1 MDIRTKL
8 VFTLVAVSLGS
19 MAALG
24 VIAYSTSGE
33 LLEHTSVRQLQALAA
48 SKKQDLQ
55 QILQA
60 WQDRVYLIASRTQL
74 RISLDQHNAAHADAE
89 RDVVRQIL
97 EDARRS
103 VRRVRSLSIYDVH
116 GHLVSSTG
124 GDPGVAVDP
133 LPDERAEGARGATPA
148 YEGLFQTSGQTPEVR
163 FLSNLEFADRSIGWL
178 EVRLNAGEV
187 AEITGN
193 FTGLG
198 ETGEVLIVAPEGPG
212 VLRILHPTRH
222 SSGMTGST
230 YAASPDDPAFQAA
243 AGEEDVFL
251 NGATDY
257 RGNPVWAATEFLPEL
272 GWGVVVKLDAAE
284 ETGPARELGS
294 RLMRS
299 ALALSAFA
307 VLAGVL
313 LGFWF
318 ARPIHELAGVA
329 DRIRAGERGLRAE
342 VSTHDEVG
350 NLARTFNQMADALTN
365 PGISIEAV
373 QREVEK
379 RRREIDA
386 SNPDAVA
393 SDPATTAADPPPL
406 PSDSPDH
413 GSD

>member
-24 VIAYSTSGE
+24 VIAYSTSGD
-33 LLEHTSVRQLQALAA
+33 LLEDISVRQLEALAA
-48 SKKQDLQ
+48 SKKQDLE
-55 QILQA
+55 QIVQA

-74 RISLDQHNAAHADAE
+74 RISLDQHNAEHADAD
-89 RDVVRQIL
+89 RDVIRRIL

-103 VRRVRSLSIYDVH
+103 VRRVRSLSVYDVH
-116 GHLVSSTG
+116 GHLVSSTDE
-124 GDPGVAVDP
+124 DPGLAVDS
-133 LPDERAEGARGATPA
+133 LPDARVEAARGATPE
-148 YEGLFQTSGQTPEVR
+148 YEGLFDTSGRTPEIR
-163 FLSNLEFADRSIGWL
+163 FLSALELADHSIGWL

-187 AEITGN
+187 ADITGN

-198 ETGEVLIVAPEGPG
+198 ETGEVLIVAPEGSG
-212 VLRILHPTRH
+212 RLRILHPTRH
-222 SSGMTGST
+222 SSGMTRST
-230 YAASPDDPAFQAA
+230 YAANPEDPAFRAA
-243 AGEEDVFL
+243 SGEEGVFL

-257 RGNPVWAATEFLPEL
+257 RGNSVWAATQFLPVL

-284 ETGPARELGS
+284 ERRPARELGS

-342 VSTHDEVG
+342 VSSHDEVG
-350 NLARTFNQMADALTN
+350 DLARTFNQMADALTN
-365 PGISIEAV
+365 PGIRIEDV
-373 QREVEK
+373 EREVERLRK
-379 RRREIDA
+379 NVPPSSEAGDTPTGPNG
-386 SNPDAVA
+386 S
-393 SDPATTAADPPPL
+393 TGADP
-406 PSDSPDH
+406 D
-413 GSD
+413 